1 MITTPAFNGFVELT
15 TTDPANTLRRIGTE
29 QTERIS
35 RVIVPQA
42 DADNWEEAAPTPF
55 TTAAYEAE
63 VERLIRTRYSVSA
76 ELAILRQR
84 DTKPDEFET
93 YNTFAESCKAEARA
107 ALASKTD

>member
-1 MITTPAFNGFVELT
+1 MTTTPTFNGFVELT
-15 TTDPANTLRRIGTE
+15 ATDAANTLRRIGTE

-42 DADNWEEAAPTPF
+42 DVDNWEEAPLNPY
-55 TTAAYEAE
+55 TTADYEAE

-84 DTKPDEFET
+84 DTKPDEFAA
-93 YNTFAESCKAEARA
+93 YNTFAETCKAEARA